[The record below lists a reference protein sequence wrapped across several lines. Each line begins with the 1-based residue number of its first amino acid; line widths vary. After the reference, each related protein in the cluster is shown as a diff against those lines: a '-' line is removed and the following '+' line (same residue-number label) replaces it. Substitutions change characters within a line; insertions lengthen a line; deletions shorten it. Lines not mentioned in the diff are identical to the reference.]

1 MIYLLLLAIVIFAVY
16 NFLVIKLNGELP
28 TSISASFYILNEWKN
43 GWGYLF
49 TVWCFFTAY
58 LIIALFL
65 ELSDGQWFQ
74 FLGFTAA
81 AGLAF
86 VGAAP
91 HFRTTETA
99 IHYTAAGI
107 CCISALVW
115 CSLMTSPV
123 PSAIWLAGAVVAAF
137 IRWYSALWFV
147 EVAVFISTFLTLL
160 ALLLQ

>member
-1 MIYLLLLAIVIFAVY
+1 MIYLLLVAVFIFIIYNIV
-16 NFLVIKLNGELP
+16 VIELNDGLP
-28 TSISASFYILNEWKN
+28 TSISASFYILNGWKN

-49 TVWCFFTAY
+49 TAWCFFTAY

-65 ELSDGQWFQ
+65 ELSDGRWFQ

-91 HFRTTETA
+91 HFRTTETT

-107 CCISALVW
+107 CCVSALVW
-115 CSLMTSPV
+115 CSLMTNV
-123 PSAIWLAGAVVAAF
+123 ILSAIGLVGALVAAS
-137 IRWYSALWFV
+137 IHRYSALWFI
-147 EVAVFISTFLTLL
+147 EVAVFTSTFLTLL
-160 ALLLQ
+160 VLLI